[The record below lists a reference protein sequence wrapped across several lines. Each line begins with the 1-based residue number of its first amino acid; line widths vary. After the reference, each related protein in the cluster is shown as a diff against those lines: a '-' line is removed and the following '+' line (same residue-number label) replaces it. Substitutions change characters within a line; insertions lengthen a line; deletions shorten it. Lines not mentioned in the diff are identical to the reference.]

1 MSATYDSASPT
12 VPTFQPAER
21 SRWLMLA
28 ILLGGQFMAILDVT
42 VVNVAMP
49 TMGSDLDASG
59 ASLQLIVSGYTI
71 SYAVLLITGA
81 RLGTMYGRRRL
92 FLIGVA
98 GFTVASLA
106 CGLAPTTLTLI
117 LARFVQGAAAAL
129 MVPQVISV
137 INARFEGPARV
148 RALSGYTSVLAV
160 GALAG
165 QVLGGVLVSADLLGL
180 DWRLVFLVNVP
191 VGVAIAVAALRLV
204 PADRPDGGRRRIDVA
219 GLALVA
225 PAVLLLVVP
234 LVLGHELDWPAWA
247 FPAIAAGVL
256 LAVGFVAVERRV
268 IASGG
273 DPLLDLRVLRS
284 PGLPIGLLTIAAG
297 MVVFGAFIFSM
308 SIHLQA
314 GLGDSA
320 LRTGL
325 TFAPS
330 GIAFGFVSLTWA
342 RLPERIH
349 HAITAI
355 GLVLAAIALLVLIAD
370 LYGGGRGGVGIYVVL
385 ALVGLG
391 LGGAFGAMVTHAL
404 INVPPRSAA
413 DASGLLT
420 TTVQLSQVIGV
431 AVFGSVFLSLSERSV
446 DDASAHA
453 VGVTLGLLIA
463 VLAAGTIGGVA
474 LGRTVRRARDVALAT
489 A

>member
-1 MSATYDSASPT
+1 MSAAYDTASPT
-12 VPTFQPAER
+12 APTFQSGEG

-42 VVNVAMP
+42 IVNVAMP

-92 FLIGVA
+92 FLGGMV

-106 CGLAPTTLTLI
+106 CGLAPTTLALI
-117 LARFVQGAAAAL
+117 LARFVQGAGAAL

-137 INARFEGPARV
+137 INARFEGTARV
-148 RALSGYTSVLAV
+148 RALSGYTAV
-160 GALAG
+160 IALGALAG
-165 QVLGGVLVSADLLGL
+165 QVLGGVLVSANLFGL

-191 VGVAIAVAALRLV
+191 VGIAIAVATLRLV
-204 PADRPDGGRRRIDVA
+204 PADRPDGGQRRIDLA

-247 FPAIAAGVL
+247 LPAIAAGLVL
-256 LAVGFVAVERRV
+256 AAGFVAVEHRV
-268 IASGG
+268 VARGG

-284 PGLPIGLLTIAAG
+284 PGLPIGLLTIVAG
-297 MVVFGAFIFSM
+297 MMVFGAFIFSM
-308 SIHLQA
+308 SIHLQS

-325 TFAPS
+325 SFAPS
-330 GIAFGFVSLTWA
+330 GVAFGFVSLTWA
-342 RLPERIH
+342 RLPERVH
-349 HAITAI
+349 HAITTV
-355 GLVLAAIALLVLIAD
+355 GLVLAAIALLMLIVD
-370 LYGGGRGGVGIYVVL
+370 LRGGGHGGVGLYVAL
-385 ALVGLG
+385 GLVGLG
-391 LGGAFGAMVTHAL
+391 LGGAFGSMVTHAL

-420 TTVQLSQVIGV
+420 TTVQLSQVVGV

-446 DDASAHA
+446 DNASAHA
-453 VGVTLGLLIA
+453 ITVTLALLTA

-474 LGRTVRRARDVALAT
+474 LGRTVLRARRAALAT